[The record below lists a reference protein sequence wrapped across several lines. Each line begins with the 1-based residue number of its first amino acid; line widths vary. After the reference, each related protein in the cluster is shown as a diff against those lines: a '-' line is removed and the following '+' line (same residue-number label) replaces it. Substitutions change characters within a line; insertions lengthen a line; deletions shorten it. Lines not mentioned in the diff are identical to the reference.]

1 MILLFNRPTTSL
13 SFFLIL
19 LLIIGSSADADI
31 LTNKFDDIES
41 SVTPGQVNDLVM
53 TERICVGSNPSGP
66 FSLIALGSGD
76 AGAFVITNATH
87 QIPYDLYINDRFSRL
102 RYTQVRPGRAL
113 SGLQSR
119 SINNAGR
126 CRGNSTGLR
135 VIISSDTLKSAVSG
149 TYQGN
154 LQVMVIPE

>member
-1 MILLFNRPTTSL
+1 MFLLFKSLIITSQWY
-13 SFFLIL
+13 L
-19 LLIIGSSADADI
+19 LLLFLNNSLYADI
-31 LTNKFDDIES
+31 LTNKFDDIET

-66 FSLIALGSGD
+66 FSLMAFGSGD
-76 AGAFVITNATH
+76 GGEFVISNGPIN
-87 QIPYDLYINDRFSRL
+87 IPYDLFINDRFSRL
-102 RYTQVRPGRAL
+102 RFTQVQPGRAL

-135 VIISSDTLKSAVSG
+135 VIISSDSLKSAVSG
-149 TYQGN
+149 TYQGS

>member
-1 MILLFNRPTTSL
+1 MFLPINSLTTS
-13 SFFLIL
+13 FRWCL
-19 LLIIGSSADADI
+19 LLLLVSNSTSADI

-41 SVTPGQVNDLVM
+41 TVTPGQVNDLVM
-53 TERICVGSNPSGP
+53 TERICVGSSPSGP

-76 AGAFVITNATH
+76 GGNFVISNTTNH
-87 QIPYDLYINDRFSRL
+87 IPFELYINDRFSRL
-102 RYTQVRPGRAL
+102 RYTQVQPGRAL

-119 SINNAGR
+119 RINNAGR

-135 VIISSDTLKSAVSG
+135 VIISSESLKSAVSG
-149 TYQGN
+149 TYQGS

>member
-1 MILLFNRPTTSL
+1 MFLLFKSL
-13 SFFLIL
+13 IYFIRCCSLL
-19 LLIIGSSADADI
+19 LLISSSVYADI
-31 LTNKFDDIES
+31 LTNKFDDVES
-41 SVTPGQVNDLVM
+41 SVTPGQVNDLIM
-53 TERICVGSNPSGP
+53 TERICVGSSPSGP

-76 AGAFVITNATH
+76 AGEFVISNAAN
-87 QIPYDLYINDRFSRL
+87 QIPFELHINDRFSRL
-102 RYTQVRPGRAL
+102 RFTQVQPGRAL

-135 VIISSDTLKSAVSG
+135 VIITSESLKRAVSG
-149 TYQGN
+149 IYQGS